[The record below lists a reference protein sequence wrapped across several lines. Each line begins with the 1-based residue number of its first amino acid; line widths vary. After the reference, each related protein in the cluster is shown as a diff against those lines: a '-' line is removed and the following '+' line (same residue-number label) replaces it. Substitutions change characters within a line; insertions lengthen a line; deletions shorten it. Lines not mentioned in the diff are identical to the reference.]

1 MTKNKEGAVISNFFF
16 QLKRISF
23 DLLGILSIVFVFIIT
38 PNYFFSELGKAYTI
52 SLILTKFIC
61 ISCGIIHFQITRKL
75 LFPYIKF
82 NKETDWSNNLMIIAM
97 FVVMV
102 WGWARGG

>member
-1 MTKNKEGAVISNFFF
+1 MINNFLF

-23 DLLGILSIVFVFIIT
+23 DLMGILSIVLLFIFT
-38 PNYFFSELGKAYTI
+38 PNDYFGEIGKVNSI

-82 NKETDWSNNLMIIAM
+82 NKEENWSNNLMIIAM
-97 FVVMV
+97 FVVIV